1 MSLPP
6 RYGIICRLVQL
17 VYVAVLLLELFLILW
32 NYQITSNQRV
42 CSDVVINVFIYRQNH
57 ILLRDKTFY
66 AGMGWYLQ

>member
-1 MSLPP
+1 MV
-6 RYGIICRLVQL
+6 IIIRIPN
-17 VYVAVLLLELFLILW
+17 LFKSRFVHLFISCK
-32 NYQITSNQRV
+32 NNDETSFCQRV